1 MAANYSIKE
10 LLDVLR
16 NSDDPEVLRDAMCRY
31 GLVSKTLIEADAISP
46 RVTDILVAM
55 IPDYVNARKA
65 NRTIQEALAGSD
77 GAEDGVEEA
86 PAEEAPAKPKKAAK
100 KPEPEPEPAAD
111 DDADD
116 ASDAVDYGSMKAKDL
131 FELCKKRGIEAEP
144 RHRTKYYID
153 ILEKADAEAEKP
165 AAVEDDDD
173 DDDWDI

>member
-1 MAANYSIKE
+1 MAVNYSIKE

-46 RVTDILVAM
+46 RVTDIMVAM

-65 NRTIQEALAGSD
+65 NKTIQEALAGYD
-77 GAEDGVEEA
+77 GAEADAEEA
-86 PAEEAPAKPKKAAK
+86 PAKEAPAKPKKAVK
-100 KPEPEPEPAAD
+100 KPEPEPVVED
-111 DDADD
+111 DEDEDT
-116 ASDAVDYGSMKAKDL
+116 AVDYSSMKAKDL

-173 DDDWDI
+173 DDDDDDWDI